1 MEQLIAD
8 IFIGFFVYG
17 IIIPV
22 TIWILFDHC
31 FGDYQEK
38 VVVEIGK
45 GVSYEVDEEGI
56 LIIKI
61 DTKVDF
67 GLSSTGKSTIIAS
80 SSGNKQIDLGSET
93 AFLGLNLYKKQ

>member
-1 MEQLIAD
+1 M
-8 IFIGFFVYG
+8 
-17 IIIPV
+17 
-22 TIWILFDHC
+22 
-31 FGDYQEK
+31 EK

-67 GLSSTGKSTIIAS
+67 AWSSTGKSTIIAS
-80 SSGNKQIDLGSET
+80 SRGNKQIDLGSET
-93 AFLGLNLYKKQ
+93 AFLGLNLYKK

>member
-1 MEQLIAD
+1 M
-8 IFIGFFVYG
+8 
-17 IIIPV
+17 
-22 TIWILFDHC
+22 
-31 FGDYQEK
+31 EK

-67 GLSSTGKSTIIAS
+67 GLSSTGKSTIIAHQVVI
-80 SSGNKQIDLGSET
+80 NR
-93 AFLGLNLYKKQ
+93 

>member
-1 MEQLIAD
+1 M
-8 IFIGFFVYG
+8 
-17 IIIPV
+17 
-22 TIWILFDHC
+22 
-31 FGDYQEK
+31 EK

-56 LIIKI
+56 LVINI

-80 SSGNKQIDLGSET
+80 SSAVSYTHLT
-93 AFLGLNLYKKQ
+93 LPTTPYV

>member
-1 MEQLIAD
+1 M
-8 IFIGFFVYG
+8 
-17 IIIPV
+17 
-22 TIWILFDHC
+22 
-31 FGDYQEK
+31 EK

-80 SSGNKQIDLGSET
+80 SSGNKQIELPNGT
-93 AFLGLNLYKKQ
+93 AFLGLNLSRK